1 MLNIKVNQNKGEAV
15 IEASGSS
22 IDMAAE
28 LLYAVAHIYKT
39 LGRRYPI
46 PEEGFKML
54 IQAAVE
60 DEDGPCWNGMVKG
73 EGVEICFV
81 IPKKEES

>member
-1 MLNIKVNQNKGEAV
+1 MLNIQVDQNKGEAV

-28 LLYAVAHIYKT
+28 LLYVVTHIYKT
-39 LGRRYPI
+39 LERRAALQA
-46 PEEGFKML
+46 EGFKML

-60 DEDGPCWNGMVKG
+60 DEEGPCWNGTVKG
-73 EGVEICFV
+73 EGIEICFAV
-81 IPKKEES
+81 PKKEEN